1 MFASISSK
9 EAGAFDEALN
19 WDGLIMSVWGKIAG
33 VAAGLAIGGPLG
45 ALLGGLAGHMLID
58 REGRRRRDDERRDDR
73 DDRSIRDRDQVAF
86 TIGVIALAA
95 KLAKADGTVTR
106 DEVEIFKRVFPVPRE
121 EEANV
126 GHLFNLAKQDVAGFD
141 SYAKQLA
148 SLFRSRPG
156 VLEDLLDSLFL
167 IAKADNSL
175 HPAELEY
182 LKHVGQIFGFSAAQ
196 FERIRASHFGLDRE
210 DPYVILGA
218 DRAASDDDLKRA
230 YHQLVRENHPDSLI
244 ARGVPEEF
252 VRLATEKL
260 AAINGAYEAIKKE
273 RGIV

>member
-1 MFASISSK
+1 MSI
-9 EAGAFDEALN
+9 
-19 WDGLIMSVWGKIAG
+19 WGKIGG
-33 VAAGLAIGGPLG
+33 VAAGLAVGGPIG
-45 ALLGGLAGHMLID
+45 ALLGGLAGHILID
-58 REGRRRRDDERRDDR
+58 REGRRRRDEQRQDKREDR
-73 DDRSIRDRDQVAF
+73 DDRNSIRERDQIAF

-106 DEVEIFKRVFPVPRE
+106 DEVDVFKRVFPVPHE

-167 IAKADNSL
+167 VAKADNRL
-175 HPAELEY
+175 HAGELEY
-182 LKHVGQIFGFSAAQ
+182 LKHVAQIFGFTSSQ
-196 FERIRASHFGLDRE
+196 FERIRASHFGPDRE
-210 DPYVILGA
+210 DPYVILGVDRLSPDA
-218 DRAASDDDLKRA
+218 DVKRA
-230 YHQLVRENHPDSLI
+230 YHALVRENHPDSMI

-252 VRLATEKL
+252 VRLANEKL
-260 AAINGAYEAIKKE
+260 AAINAAYEVIKKE
-273 RGIV
+273 RGIT